1 VAQPVKAAE
10 PGFLSA
16 FPPAQGRRIGA
27 RADPHAQQ
35 KRGSFRRP
43 LFASELRESY
53 FEAPVA
59 GAAVEF
65 FLFTGLA
72 CFLVLVAAG
81 FAVLEVL
88 AALGLLLWAGGLVCA
103 AKVNGTMASA
113 SERVVNVFFIFFF
126 SRRAL
131 PPAHNSILR

>member
-1 VAQPVKAAE
+1 V
-10 PGFLSA
+10 L
-16 FPPAQGRRIGA
+16 
-27 RADPHAQQ
+27 
-35 KRGSFRRP
+35 
-43 LFASELRESY
+43 
-53 FEAPVA
+53 

-88 AALGLLLWAGGLVCA
+88 GVLPAAGGLVCA

-113 SERVVNVFFIFFF
+113 SERVVSVFFIFFSPGGPYCPLTIPSCGDRQKYPIASTGYK
-126 SRRAL
+126 SRR
-131 PPAHNSILR
+131 IRGIGG